1 MLTHPEGG
9 TLVPL
14 GDGGGGFDGPDIWST
29 KDNVRQKN
37 LKSFALTDARQNDTK
52 INKFAISIIT
62 SSVAVPDILSA
73 SSISSLDNPV
83 KKN

>member
-1 MLTHPEGG
+1 MEME
-9 TLVPL
+9 V
-14 GDGGGGFDGPDIWST
+14 GDLMALISKVQRIT
-29 KDNVRQKN
+29 YAKKN
-37 LKSFALTDARQNDTK
+37 LKSFALTDARQNDIK

-73 SSISSLDNPV
+73 SSISSLDNPM

>member
-1 MLTHPEGG
+1 MH
-9 TLVPL
+9 
-14 GDGGGGFDGPDIWST
+14 
-29 KDNVRQKN
+29 QKN

-52 INKFAISIIT
+52 INKFAFSIIT